1 MQTYRGIRNSA
12 SSFSEL
18 IFLKSR
24 VNLLRNFQ
32 RRNLEALA
40 SAIGGTNKI
49 NAFDYSF
56 LFLSSFL
63 IWVLPFQVTGPTE
76 LPRVKDMPI
85 HFRIVSLLDL
95 NLEKE
100 IVPHERKITIAK
112 INISTSKLQ
121 LSFHQTSRRT
131 Y

>member
-1 MQTYRGIRNSA
+1 MQTHRGIHNSA

-24 VNLLRNFQ
+24 VNLWRNFQ
-32 RRNLEALA
+32 RRNLEPWHPQLGEQTK
-40 SAIGGTNKI
+40 SMPLII
-49 NAFDYSF
+49 PFSF
-56 LFLSSFL
+56 FLLFL

-76 LPRVKDMPI
+76 LPRVKGMPI
-85 HFRIVSLLDL
+85 HFRIVSLLGL
-95 NLEKE
+95 NVEKE